1 MAEIQPFRGWR
12 YDIAQ
17 VGMLADVVA
26 PPYDVIDSGEQ
37 DRLYQRHPCNIV
49 RLILN
54 RDEPG
59 DPSPAARY
67 ERAARFLR
75 QWQGEGVLSREPS
88 PALYVYHQSFD
99 WEGVRY
105 DRRGFLCRIRL
116 EEFGTG
122 SVFPHEQTMPG
133 PKADRLALWEHG
145 HTCLSPVF
153 GLYPGDAA
161 AVQAPLD
168 EACGDRPPREVV
180 DADGVTHRLWAVDD
194 ADAIARACAELAD
207 LPVFIADGH
216 HRYET
221 ALNFRRAHPDVD
233 AAGFT
238 MMMLVAM
245 NDPGL
250 AILPT
255 HRLVSGLPDLETGPL
270 AELLGEFFE
279 IAEMGSG
286 REAARAAWA
295 EIDGS
300 GDQDCLALGT
310 AADQRWLLARLKD
323 PVVMESLAADHGE
336 DWQGLG
342 VSRLHT
348 LVLDTILR
356 PAFAGQNLSCRY
368 VHQLEEVDRAI
379 ENREVPL
386 AVLVAPATLEHVR
399 RIASQRETMPP
410 KSTFFFP
417 KLLSGLVLYPLEEDS

>member
-1 MAEIQPFRGWR
+1 MPEIQPFRGWR
-12 YDIAQ
+12 YATDQ
-17 VGMLADVVA
+17 VGTLADVVA
-26 PPYDVIDSGEQ
+26 PPYDVINPEEQ

-54 RDEPG
+54 RGEPG
-59 DPSPAARY
+59 DPSAATRY
-67 ERAARFLR
+67 ERAARFLA
-75 QWQGEGVLSREPS
+75 QWQDEGVLIREPS
-88 PALYVYHQSFD
+88 PSLYVYHQSFN
-99 WEGVRY
+99 WGGVTY
-105 DRRGFLCRIRL
+105 DRRGFLGRIRL

-145 HTCLSPVF
+145 RTCLSPVF
-153 GLYPGDAA
+153 GLYPGDART
-161 AVQAPLD
+161 VQAPLD
-168 EACGDRPPREVV
+168 EACADRPSQDVV

-194 ADAIARACAELAD
+194 ADAIASACDELAD

-221 ALNFRRAHPDVD
+221 ALNFRRDHPEVD
-233 AAGFT
+233 AAGHT

-255 HRLVSGLPDLETGPL
+255 HRLVSGLPDLEADGL
-270 AELLGEFFE
+270 AALLGEYFE
-279 IAEMGSG
+279 VRDVGTG

-295 EIDGS
+295 EIDGT
-300 GDQDCLALGT
+300 GDQDCLAFGT
-310 AADQRWLLARLKD
+310 ATDQRWLLARLKN
-323 PVVMESLAADHGE
+323 PAVMESLAADYGD

-356 PAFAGQNLSCRY
+356 PAFAGQDLACRY
-368 VHQLEEVDRAI
+368 VHRVEEVESAI
-379 ENREVPL
+379 ETGDVPL

-417 KLLSGLVLYPLEEDS
+417 KLLSGLVLYPLSDDR